1 MISIQR
7 KLFGS
12 VAMLALLG
20 AGTVAAQAPAKSAM
34 GHEHHTGMAAQAS
47 DLRVGLNALFA
58 EHLILAG
65 DATGA
70 ALNGRDAEFKA
81 AAGALDANSVALSQ
95 AIGSVYGSDA
105 ETAFLALWRKHIGF
119 FVDYTNGVAKK
130 DKKAQEKSVQDLIGY
145 ASDFAAFLSSAN
157 PNLPA
162 PVVTDL
168 VKAHVV
174 GLKAA
179 VDAQGQKDYATAYA
193 KTREA
198 AAHMQMIADPLA
210 DAITKQFPE
219 KFAMR

>member
-1 MISIQR
+1 MQLTRSLR
-7 KLFGS
+7 LGTAVLAACFGLAGS
-12 VAMLALLG
+12 AVAQDSMDHKQSMM
-20 AGTVAAQAPAKSAM
+20 TMSS
-34 GHEHHTGMAAQAS
+34 S
-47 DLRVGLNALFA
+47 DLRIGLNSLLK
-58 EHLILAG
+58 EHVYLA
-65 DATGA
+65 AATTGA
-70 ALNGRDAEFKA
+70 ALGGRQDEFKS

-119 FVDYTNGVAKK
+119 FVDYTTGVAKK
-130 DKKAQEKSVQDLIGY
+130 DKKAQEKAVQDLIGY

-168 VKAHVV
+168 VKSHVV

-193 KTREA
+193 KVREA

-210 DAITKQFPE
+210 GAIAKQFPE
-219 KFAMR
+219 KFAMK

>member
-1 MISIQR
+1 MQLTRSLR
-7 KLFGS
+7 
-12 VAMLALLG
+12 LG
-20 AGTVAAQAPAKSAM
+20 AVILAASLGLSAPAVAQGSM
-34 GHEHHTGMAAQAS
+34 EHQQTMASMSSS
-47 DLRVGLNALFA
+47 DLRIGLNSLLK
-58 EHLILAG
+58 EHVYLAAA
-65 DATGA
+65 ATGA
-70 ALNGRDAEFKA
+70 ALGGRQDEFKS
-81 AAGALDANSVALSQ
+81 AAGALDDNSVALSK

-119 FVDYTNGVAKK
+119 FVDYTTGVAKK
-130 DKKAQEKSVQDLIGY
+130 DKKVQDKAVQDLIGY
-145 ASDFAAFLSSAN
+145 AGDFAAFLSSAN

-162 PVVTDL
+162 SVVTDL

-210 DAITKQFPE
+210 DAIAKQFPD
-219 KFAMR
+219 KFAMK